1 MAGAGKESRKTS
13 LNKSF
18 HIISSGV
25 YLRVMKYL
33 CSKKVLMFFNRVT
46 LFFFFEIFRTLPTAI
61 AYALH
66 DKKLM
71 KNPTTFLSSLQVGG
85 VLCSVPYFSS
95 SLYAF

>member
-25 YLRVMKYL
+25 YLCVMKYL
-33 CSKKVLMFFNRVT
+33 CSKKVLIVFNQVT
-46 LFFFFEIFRTLPTAI
+46 LFFFEIFRTLPTAI

-71 KNPTTFLSSLQVGG
+71 KNPTAFLSSLQVGG
-85 VLCSVPYFSS
+85 VICSVPYFSS

>member
-1 MAGAGKESRKTS
+1 MAGAGKESRKTL

-25 YLRVMKYL
+25 YLCVMKYL
-33 CSKKVLMFFNRVT
+33 CSKKVLMVFNRVT
-46 LFFFFEIFRTLPTAI
+46 LFFFEVFSPLPTAI